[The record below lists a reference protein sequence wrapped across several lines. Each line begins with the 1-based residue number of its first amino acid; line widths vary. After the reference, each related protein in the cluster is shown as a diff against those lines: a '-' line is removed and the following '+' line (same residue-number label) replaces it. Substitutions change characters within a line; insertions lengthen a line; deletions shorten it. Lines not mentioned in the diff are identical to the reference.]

1 MTKWILGVGCAMAL
15 AFALAV
21 PGSDTV
27 EAKARGKNK
36 QCMGTSVLGQKSN
49 WRCKGSERCCYN
61 PVLNA
66 GTCSKSASCL

>member
-21 PGSDTV
+21 PGSDSV

-36 QCMGTSVLGQKSN
+36 QCMGTSLIGQKST

-61 PVLNA
+61 PVLNV
-66 GTCSKSASCL
+66 GTCSKSAACL